1 MGACT
6 QISDFGE
13 NTVDFRL
20 FGAQN
25 LLTRW
30 VLAMKDQ
37 AAK

>member
-1 MGACT
+1 MSTCA
-6 QISDFGE
+6 QIPDFGE

>member
-1 MGACT
+1 MGTCA

-20 FGAQN
+20 FGTQN
-25 LLTRW
+25 LLARW